1 MNLKLDTDL
10 PTTHGCQSGAIG
22 FVVGAEVRWVEGMHE
37 LEFPPV
43 PFPSRRIFELAGA
56 GTLRAL
62 VLRHHQR
69 LYETPLRALF
79 HINKERFLAGVAR
92 AADYAIETCGGPRDF
107 TSRHGKPCMRR
118 RHYPFTIDEG
128 AREVWLR
135 ELWLAFDD
143 VSFPAQLRREYWE
156 WVEAF
161 SIRMINRRTQ
171 RAQPQRFPF
180 TDMPSSLL
188 QVEVAP
194 DRAGHVA
201 MV

>member
-1 MNLKLDTDL
+1 MNLNWDAEL
-10 PTTHGCQSGAIG
+10 PTTHGCQSGASG
-22 FVVGAEVRWVEGMHE
+22 FVVGAEVRWVEGKHE

-43 PFPSRRIFELAGA
+43 PFPSRRIIELAGA
-56 GTLRAL
+56 STLRAL

-79 HINKERFLAGVAR
+79 PANRERFLAGVAR
-92 AADYAIETCGGPRDF
+92 AADYAIETCGGPRYF
-107 TSRHGKPCMRR
+107 TSRRGKPCMRR
-118 RHYPFTIDEG
+118 RHYPFTIDEA

-143 VSFPAQLRREYWE
+143 VGFPAQLRREYWE

-171 RAQPQRFPF
+171 RAQPRRFPF
-180 TDMPSSLL
+180 ADMPGRLL
-188 QVEVAP
+188 QVEVARDP
-194 DRAGHVA
+194 AGHVA